1 MSLPQPI
8 DVEQMTRRSKRMKD
22 QSKLEYADTPTI
34 EKVQEIVV
42 QNEIQ
47 AVEPKKKQKKSK
59 KDEQQIQES
68 VPKFTR
74 ALNMNFADK
83 NESLPIKEK
92 KKSTKKE
99 ITIPTDT
106 TPKFKRDPLMTN
118 YMLEDHVEDF
128 KALEDTASAYEE
140 TSVQLELLQKDLDK
154 KKEEVVIAEKDVRQS
169 IQMKKK
175 IEGEVAQGRKK
186 PSDVKAA
193 NKNQVALTNIFDKAQ
208 KEMIDTHDKL
218 NVKKI
223 QHDEETVKFK
233 NIAQNLSLKKEEMIE
248 LMNDTDESTE
258 LFKNLQKVGVTPS
271 VPTIVKKC
279 EFMNDMKI
287 LGSLKKIDEIDDEY
301 KCLGFAHFKDGD
313 STVFGAVRCKAI
325 NDVCPTKI
333 DHSICSCVIPFDI
346 KKMFPK

>member
-1 MSLPQPI
+1 
-8 DVEQMTRRSKRMKD
+8 MKD
-22 QSKLEYADTPTI
+22 QSKLEYDTPTI

-42 QNEIQ
+42 ENEIQ
-47 AVEPKKKQKKSK
+47 VAEPKKKQRKSK
-59 KDEQQIQES
+59 KDEHKIQES

-92 KKSTKKE
+92 KKSSKKE

-233 NIAQNLSLKKEEMIE
+233 NIAQNLSLKK
-248 LMNDTDESTE
+248 
-258 LFKNLQKVGVTPS
+258 
-271 VPTIVKKC
+271 KK
-279 EFMNDMKI
+279 K
-287 LGSLKKIDEIDDEY
+287 
-301 KCLGFAHFKDGD
+301 
-313 STVFGAVRCKAI
+313 
-325 NDVCPTKI
+325 
-333 DHSICSCVIPFDI
+333 
-346 KKMFPK
+346 